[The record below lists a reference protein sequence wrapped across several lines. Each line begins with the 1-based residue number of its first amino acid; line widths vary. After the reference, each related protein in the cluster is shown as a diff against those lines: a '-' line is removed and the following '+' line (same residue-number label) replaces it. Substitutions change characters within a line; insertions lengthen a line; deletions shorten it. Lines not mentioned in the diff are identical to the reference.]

1 MDRDGRDISFRE
13 IFIAFR
19 RLSPGLR
26 AIFATTHP
34 LLSPDDSFPVSL
46 EKEKKK
52 MGEIIG

>member
-19 RLSPGLR
+19 RLSPELR

-46 EKEKKK
+46 ERGKK
-52 MGEIIG
+52 MGGIIG

>member
-52 MGEIIG
+52 NG